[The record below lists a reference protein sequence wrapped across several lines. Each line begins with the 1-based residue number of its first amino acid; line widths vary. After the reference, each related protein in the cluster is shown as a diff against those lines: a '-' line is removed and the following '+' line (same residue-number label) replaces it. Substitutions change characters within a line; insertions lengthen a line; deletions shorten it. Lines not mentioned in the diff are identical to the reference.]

1 MRDKH
6 TQSSTVSRSGNIHS
20 ADQSCS
26 FRCWVGLFCIS
37 GMGGCMITLAA
48 LEGSEDTWELV
59 ARGTG
64 WPLGAVLNLTGVSC
78 GCSCR
83 GNCGVHE
90 SSAVCQAPCVHNATA
105 RPWPL

>member
-37 GMGGCMITLAA
+37 GMGGCTITLAA
-48 LEGSEDTWELV
+48 LEASEDT
-59 ARGTG
+59 
-64 WPLGAVLNLTGVSC
+64 
-78 GCSCR
+78 
-83 GNCGVHE
+83 
-90 SSAVCQAPCVHNATA
+90 
-105 RPWPL
+105 